1 MLVIEKADCIYR
13 LDVSRFDQMR
23 EDPKARPLRKFA
35 GERMRGAEA
44 VVELL
49 RRKPARIVRTT
60 FSILTFD
67 QMGCF
72 DTEAYERHQFG
83 RFAASRPSSLAELPQ
98 STEVRTGV
106 LDARYRFDGS
116 TTVAGDGL
124 HRRSCC
130 ARSRM
135 RHWAKLVSDGCNLGV
150 ARVGSDTGAK
160 SLPCVLVSD
169 TNQCDPRV
177 QRNVRSTLLVAT
189 PMGAAWG
196 YQRHRL

>member
-1 MLVIEKADCIYR
+1 MLVIDKADCIYR

-23 EDPKARPLRKFA
+23 EDPKARPLRQFA

-49 RRKPARIVRTT
+49 RRKPVRIVRTT

-83 RFAASRPSSLAELPQ
+83 RFAASRPSSLAELPE

-106 LDARYRFDGS
+106 LDARYRFDDRGGRWTPS
-116 TTVAGDGL
+116 AILLRSIEDTSLGKISV
-124 HRRSCC
+124 RR
-130 ARSRM
+130 
-135 RHWAKLVSDGCNLGV
+135 L
-150 ARVGSDTGAK
+150 
-160 SLPCVLVSD
+160 
-169 TNQCDPRV
+169 
-177 QRNVRSTLLVAT
+177 
-189 PMGAAWG
+189 
-196 YQRHRL
+196 